1 MSIRVL
7 FLLLCAMFLQTSV
20 HAQLMTAAE
29 RIDMRKTADLGGKSL
44 VCIISPHDDLIIGH
58 PSTEGDEIPKEV
70 YKNKDGE
77 FVYEFLSD
85 PSANYGQRAYNISR
99 QGSALRARIDKII
112 VKANEC
118 RYFYVAEAPN
128 GIMLET
134 LEAQTN
140 DTHFEDR
147 EACVEIT
154 TELVGMKVDVFPKS
168 FPATIKRGKNAAG
181 VNVISV
187 VIDWKGME
195 IYQQAEAL
203 SEDYDDVIKFM
214 GKVADTSAA
223 YAKLD
228 ARLQEIEK
236 QREEIALKISE
247 VGGMPF
253 IKISG
258 ENTNDL
264 VIDIMDIGLTIK
276 SKKCFA
282 VLTLKETVFG
292 RAYDQYMASAQQAE
306 KTRQYSTAKGFYEQ
320 ALKEATPEDTLE
332 TRKKMEL
339 MATCEAYIAE
349 ASDALKQLQAI
360 KKSGKEVG
368 FSGIE
373 SLYES
378 AIANYNALY
387 KIVNDER
394 YLNYVKTLE
403 ASLNNMDIVLSGH
416 VVKTKKRQ
424 GVFEET
430 PTTGVEIYAVGV
442 DGQRKHL
449 GSVDAQGYFKVQV
462 KKSEYTEL
470 LFVPQKGKTTK
481 QELTKEGLKGK
492 HLNLKIFIYD

>member
-29 RIDMRKTADLGGKSL
+29 RIDMRKTADLGGKAL

-223 YAKLD
+223 YVKLD
-228 ARLQEIEK
+228 TRLQEIEK

-247 VGGMPF
+247 AGGMPF

-292 RAYDQYMASAQQAE
+292 REYNQYWEGAQQAE
-306 KTRQYSTAKGFYEQ
+306 RTRQYSMAKGLYEQ
-320 ALKEATPEDTLE
+320 ALNETDITAEEKETCE
-332 TRKKMEL
+332 KKVEQ
-339 MATCEAYIAE
+339 MATCIAYMSEANK
-349 ASDALKQLQAI
+349 ALDSLQVF
-360 KKSGKEVG
+360 KKSGKEVE
-368 FSGIE
+368 FSRIE
-373 SLYES
+373 SFYKCV
-378 AIANYNALY
+378 IDNYASLHE
-387 KIVNDER
+387 IMNDEI
-394 YLNYVKTLE
+394 YLERIKKLE
-403 ASLNNMDIVLSGH
+403 TSLNNMDIVVSGR
-416 VVKTKKRQ
+416 VVQTKKKQ
-424 GVFEET
+424 GVFTET
-430 PTTGVEIYAVGV
+430 PMTGVEIYAVGIE
-442 DGQRKHL
+442 GQRDHV
-449 GSVDAQGYFKVQV
+449 GSVDAQGNFKIQV
-462 KKSEYTEL
+462 KKSKYTEL
-470 LFVPQKGKTTK
+470 LFVPLKGKTAR
-481 QELTKEGLKGK
+481 QSLSGK
-492 HLNLKIFIYD
+492 HLGVKVYIYD